1 MNKWV
6 RDYTNCFYGQ
16 ADKKKIC
23 KKNFEISMKDAY
35 GLAELKMLEV
45 VEATIFKYQDTD
57 MTLEEFRANL
67 HELMA
72 EKLQVLKTNGNYKA
86 IINASL
92 NKVIELTTAKDKEN
106 VQSEK

>member
-23 KKNFEISMKDAY
+23 KKNFEISLKDAY

-45 VEATIFKYQDTD
+45 VEATLHKYQDTD
-57 MTLEEFRANL
+57 MTLEEFRANI
-67 HELMA
+67 HELMS
-72 EKLQVLKTNGNYKA
+72 ERLKVLKTNGNYKA

-92 NKVIELTTAKDKEN
+92 SKVIELTTAKDLKD
-106 VQSEK
+106 VKS